1 MKEENGEKKVMKEKT
16 FKIKTKFLYTEKGLA
31 AKEAASDS
39 DEMRF
44 LKLILKSVNK
54 IIGKGNFCTSPNFY
68 NEFFK
73 ENVTG
78 LSETKRFVK
87 IKSMKTKK
95 SVYRVWNAVTTDEIG
110 LGVKTEGILYID
122 KEAKRIL
129 AGACEDNE
137 NDEDIEL
144 KFSHVPSFLYYFFAG
159 KAFDKITY
167 FVAWLSLAL
176 AIVGLLLK
184 K

>member
-1 MKEENGEKKVMKEKT
+1 MKAENGVKKENET

-54 IIGKGNFCTSPNFY
+54 IMGKGNFCTSPDFY
-68 NEFFK
+68 QKYFGSK
-73 ENVTG
+73 VTG
-78 LSETKRFVK
+78 LPETKRFVR

-122 KEAKRIL
+122 KEAKTIL
-129 AGACEDNE
+129 AGACDDTE
-137 NDEDIEL
+137 NDEGIEL
-144 KFSHVPSFLYYFFAG
+144 KFSRVPSFLYYFFAG

-167 FVAWLSLAL
+167 LVAWVSLLL